1 MGILFGIIQSLLLL
15 PMPLRI
21 LIELVIMTI
30 LMIPLM
36 GLVKCGLGIVV
47 KVLKLLN
54 KLITMITRNL
64 VCRIGKRSKNV
75 YDWDEKMGE
84 LGGTIDHCL
93 GDSVA
98 WLKHCKTRQL
108 IKNKKILCL
117 LVIIYFLAI
126 IPVFPLKNF
135 IDEYYLDLFYSIN
148 KIFTTNEIYLGKKSE
163 GYPPLIKWE
172 QREKDSVEVILEID
186 SEQAKN
192 VDAEERICVLL
203 NKDIYVANI
212 RETPELYGETLDTVS
227 REDIIIYQMEYVY
240 DGERY
245 WLKVIVESKNNLS
258 GWISSK
264 VIEKSIIDSLK
275 LQ

>member
-1 MGILFGIIQSLLLL
+1 M
-15 PMPLRI
+15 
-21 LIELVIMTI
+21 
-30 LMIPLM
+30 
-36 GLVKCGLGIVV
+36 
-47 KVLKLLN
+47 
-54 KLITMITRNL
+54 
-64 VCRIGKRSKNV
+64 
-75 YDWDEKMGE
+75 
-84 LGGTIDHCL
+84 
-93 GDSVA
+93 
-98 WLKHCKTRQL
+98 
-108 IKNKKILCL
+108 
-117 LVIIYFLAI
+117 
-126 IPVFPLKNF
+126 
-135 IDEYYLDLFYSIN
+135 
-148 KIFTTNEIYLGKKSE
+148 GKKSE